1 MVSIFSNTQAQFWG
15 SKNMVEMIW
24 GKLALSRFLGS
35 CFEAGLSPT
44 SQSVLI
50 PQHCPEV
57 AVPAVAEG
65 HVGEPFAI

>member
-1 MVSIFSNTQAQFWG
+1 
-15 SKNMVEMIW
+15 MVEMIW